1 MPIKI
6 SDALP
11 AYSTLMQENIF
22 VMSED
27 RAEHQDIRPLHIA
40 IVNLMPTKVE
50 TETQLLRLLGNT
62 PLQVEITLV
71 HTATYISKNISQEHL
86 SHFYK
91 TFEQIKH
98 EKFDGM
104 IITGAPIEQMPFE
117 DVDYWAELR
126 EILAWSVTNV
136 YSTLHICWGAQAGLY
151 FHYGIPKHLRK
162 EKLSGIYRHRV
173 LIPTHPLLRGFD
185 DWFYV
190 PHSRYTE
197 VLKAD
202 IEKVSG
208 LDILTCSDVA
218 GIHIVAD
225 RDCRKFFVTGHS
237 EYSPLTLDTEYRRD
251 LAKGLPIE
259 MPKNY
264 YIDDNPDKGV
274 LVRWRGHANLLFTN
288 WLNYFVYQETPYNIN
303 EIA

>member
-6 SDALP
+6 ADALP

-62 PLQVEITLV
+62 PLHVEITLV

-104 IITGAPIEQMPFE
+104 IITGAPIEQMAFD
-117 DVDYWAELR
+117 DVDYWAEFPESIAR
-126 EILAWSVTNV
+126 SVTNV
-136 YSTLHICWGAQAGLY
+136 
-151 FHYGIPKHLRK
+151 
-162 EKLSGIYRHRV
+162 
-173 LIPTHPLLRGFD
+173 
-185 DWFYV
+185 
-190 PHSRYTE
+190 
-197 VLKAD
+197 
-202 IEKVSG
+202 
-208 LDILTCSDVA
+208 
-218 GIHIVAD
+218 
-225 RDCRKFFVTGHS
+225 
-237 EYSPLTLDTEYRRD
+237 
-251 LAKGLPIE
+251 
-259 MPKNY
+259 
-264 YIDDNPDKGV
+264 
-274 LVRWRGHANLLFTN
+274 
-288 WLNYFVYQETPYNIN
+288 
-303 EIA
+303 

>member
-6 SDALP
+6 ADALP

-104 IITGAPIEQMPFE
+104 IITGAPIEQMAFE

-126 EILAWSVTNV
+126 EIMAWSVTNV

-237 EYSPLTLDTEYRRD
+237 EYDRGTLAAEYARD
-251 LAKGLPIE
+251 VGKGLPTKV
-259 MPKNY
+259 PDNY
-264 YIDDNPDKGV
+264 FPSGNPDEIPVMLWKA
-274 LVRWRGHANLLFTN
+274 HASLLFSN
-288 WLNYFVYQETPYNIN
+288 WLNFIVYQHTPYNLS
-303 EIA
+303 EIR